1 VQGQA
6 AFRVP
11 FAASGLLDAMFS
23 TLTRIE
29 LREMLG
35 ELAMGD
41 VPPRQLASVPRPA
54 LEGAVAAL
62 GVPLDL
68 GPLYPT

>member
-1 VQGQA
+1 
-6 AFRVP
+6 
-11 FAASGLLDAMFS
+11 MFS